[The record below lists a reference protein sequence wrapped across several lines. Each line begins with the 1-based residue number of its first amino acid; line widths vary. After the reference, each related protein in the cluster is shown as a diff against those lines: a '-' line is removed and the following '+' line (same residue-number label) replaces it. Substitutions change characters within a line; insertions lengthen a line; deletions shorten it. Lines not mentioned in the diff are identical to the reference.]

1 MHVLSQFIDDIGNI
15 SPKDGKTLET
25 ANETVILRSINDWGS
40 IMLINPSSRAKQGD
54 RF

>member
-1 MHVLSQFIDDIGNI
+1 MHVLSQFIDDTGNI
-15 SPKDGKTLET
+15 SPRDGKTLET
-25 ANETVILRSINDWGS
+25 VNETVIQRNINYWGS